1 MIRGIHHI
9 GMNCRDLERMKRFY
23 CEAPGFAPV
32 DADGLSR
39 AWEPVMEHIVDLR
52 GSVAKGYVLRAG
64 GCYIEMFEYTAP
76 PSDLDRPLRP
86 NDRGYTH
93 FRIDVTD
100 FERDIAHLKA
110 CGMRFNDRDFVA
122 VGQSGH
128 STATTRKGASSRCS
142 DVPRATA
149 SPSRNCRLSREQG

>member
-9 GMNCRDLERMKRFY
+9 GMNCRDLERMKRLY
-23 CEAPGFAPV
+23 CDAPGFAPV
-32 DADGLSR
+32 DADGLSWAR
-39 AWEPVMEHIVDLR
+39 EPVMDHIVDLR
-52 GSVAKGYVLRAG
+52 GSVAKGYVLRVG

-100 FERDIAHLKA
+100 IERDIAHLKA
-110 CGMRFNDRDFVA
+110 CGMTFNDRDFVA
-122 VGQSGH
+122 VGH
-128 STATTRKGASSRCS
+128 ATRRGASSRCS

-149 SPSRNCRLSREQG
+149 SPSRNCRLSREHG

>member
-9 GMNCRDLERMKRFY
+9 GMNCRDIERMKRSY
-23 CEAPGFAPV
+23 CEAPGFAPE

-39 AWEPVMEHIVDLR
+39 AREPVMDHIVDLR

-64 GCYIEMFEYTAP
+64 GCYI
-76 PSDLDRPLRP
+76 
-86 NDRGYTH
+86 
-93 FRIDVTD
+93 
-100 FERDIAHLKA
+100 AHLKA
-110 CGMRFNDRDFVA
+110 CGMTFNDRDFVA

-149 SPSRNCRLSREQG
+149 SPWRNCRLSREQG